1 METEII
7 RSIDNP
13 QFKSLRKLANSSRE
27 RRKKNQT
34 LLDGVHLIQA
44 LAEHGLSPELLVI
57 RDDSQ
62 DIDEIEQI
70 LAKFIGI
77 RHLYF
82 SHGLFDEISPVQSP
96 LGILA
101 LINIPVINRSHFQ
114 SAVLLEEIQD
124 PGNLGSIIRTTAA
137 AGFDAVFLSGG
148 CAEAWSP
155 KALRA
160 GMGAQFDLAIYE
172 NADLQQTASQFD
184 TVIATEL
191 NGEDS
196 LYDLRMKDSIAFI
209 FGNEGAGLPES
220 LLACATH
227 RVSIPMPGGVE
238 SLNVGAA
245 VAICLFEKVRQN
257 TCLTRSE

>member
-1 METEII
+1 MTGEVI
-7 RSIDNP
+7 RSSDNL
-13 QFKSLRKLANSSRE
+13 QFKSLKKLANSSRE

-44 LAEHGLSPELLVI
+44 LIEHSLQPEMLII
-57 RDDSQ
+57 REDSV
-62 DIDEIEQI
+62 DVTEIAQTLTQFENV
-70 LAKFIGI
+70 
-77 RHLYF
+77 RHLYL
-82 SHGLFDEISPVQSP
+82 SRSLFGEISPVQSP

-101 LINIPVINRSHFQ
+101 LIYIPKIASSQLR
-114 SAVLLEEIQD
+114 SAVLLEDIQD

-137 AGFDAVFLSGG
+137 AGFDAVFLSEA

-155 KALRA
+155 RALRA
-160 GMGAQFDLAIYE
+160 GMGAQFSLAIYE
-172 NADLQQTASQFD
+172 NADLRQTARQFD

-191 NGEDS
+191 EGEFS
-196 LYDLRMKDSIAFI
+196 LYELPLSDSIAFI
-209 FGNEGAGLPES
+209 FGNEGAGLSED

-227 RVSIPMPGGVE
+227 RVSIPMPGQVE

-257 TCLTRSE
+257 ENLAKNR